1 MIPDS
6 VDSARHHSAGNRSRS
21 HSIEI
26 LLGDF
31 CRCSASQLFGGG
43 RTQMVAD
50 QDPGSLQELVQAP
63 LIAVRLGSAYFNDV
77 MIGFPSRR
85 IDGWWECPT
94 VIKVDEITQPWTLS
108 SFLSLVEYYWGQYSG
123 QKSCISGSSTSAW
136 RMVYSRQL
144 EYEKNCRSSRTRTT
158 RRAEGCRQGR
168 KGNSGQA
175 QPSGTQRCGAQNRHC
190 SLGQVERVAL

>member
-21 HSIEI
+21 HSIDI

-77 MIGFPSRR
+77 MIRFPSRR
-85 IDGWWECPT
+85 IYGWWECTT
-94 VIKVDEITQPWTLS
+94 VIKVDEITQALT
-108 SFLSLVEYYWGQYSG
+108 
-123 QKSCISGSSTSAW
+123 TSPF
-136 RMVYSRQL
+136 
-144 EYEKNCRSSRTRTT
+144 RS
-158 RRAEGCRQGR
+158 
-168 KGNSGQA
+168 
-175 QPSGTQRCGAQNRHC
+175 PI
-190 SLGQVERVAL
+190 